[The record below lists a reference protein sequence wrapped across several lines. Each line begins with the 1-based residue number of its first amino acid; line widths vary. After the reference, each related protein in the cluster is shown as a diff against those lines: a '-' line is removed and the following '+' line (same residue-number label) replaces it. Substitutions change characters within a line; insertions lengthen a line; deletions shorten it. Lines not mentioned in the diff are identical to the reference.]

1 MYGYVARQPIFN
13 QQQLLIGYELL
24 FRDGER
30 NAFPDIDP
38 DEATS
43 RLLSEQHLLFGVERI
58 TANKLAF
65 INFAEDSL
73 LYHFPTSLDP
83 STTVIEIQESV
94 LFSSELLTACR
105 ELYGMGYQL
114 ALDGYTFNPQ
124 WQPLLPFISY
134 LKFDIRHHDLLRL
147 PQQLRQLKE
156 FKGKLL
162 ANKVESMTDFEQ
174 LQTMGFD
181 CFQGYFFARPEMLRH
196 KQLGHHQVH
205 LLSLIAEAAEPELDF
220 DKLVTVIER
229 DLALSYKLLRFI
241 NSAYYARPR
250 PIQSLKHA
258 MVFMGEVELKK
269 YIALVAL
276 SNLSETDQ
284 PELLNMSIIRARFCD
299 QLIMAAGQKELQS
312 SAFLTGMLSLIDALL
327 EQPLEQV
334 LQQLPLEP
342 AIKDALLQQQGVLGQ
357 ALQMV
362 LYFEQADWD
371 SYQQLADSLLPEKTD
386 VRELYL
392 GAVNWAEQL
401 QQLNA

>member
-83 STTVIEIQESV
+83 GNTVIEILESV
-94 LFSSELLTACR
+94 HFSSELLTACR
-105 ELYGMGYQL
+105 ELHELGYQL
-114 ALDGYTFNPQ
+114 ALDDYTFSPE
-124 WQPLLPFISY
+124 WQRLLPLISY
-134 LKFDIRHHDLLRL
+134 LKVDIRQHDLGNL
-147 PQQLRQLKE
+147 PEKISQLKG
-156 FKGKLL
+156 FSGKLL
-162 ANKVESMTDFEQ
+162 AEKVETMTEFHQ
-174 LQTMGFD
+174 LQAMGFD
-181 CFQGYFFARPEMLRH
+181 YFQGYFFARPEMLKH
-196 KQLGHHQVH
+196 KQLGHHQMH
-205 LLSLIAEAAEPELDF
+205 LLALIAEAAEPELDF
-220 DKLVTVIER
+220 DKLVLVIER
-229 DLALSYKLLRFI
+229 DLGLSYKLLRFI

-258 MVFMGEVELKK
+258 MVFMGETELKK
-269 YIALVAL
+269 FIALVAL
-276 SNLSETDQ
+276 SNLSVTDQ
-284 PELLNMSIIRARFCD
+284 PELLKMSIVRARFCD
-299 QLIMAAGQKELQS
+299 QLTKASGQQELQS

-342 AIKDALLQQQGVLGQ
+342 AIKDALLQQQGILGQ
-357 ALQMV
+357 SLQMV
-362 LYFEQADWD
+362 LHYEQADWQH
-371 SYQQLADSLLPEKTD
+371 YQQQATALLDDKTD

-392 GAVNWAEQL
+392 DAVDWAEQL
-401 QQLNA
+401 QQLS